1 MDAKPD
7 VLVLSERRQAM
18 NRVLSDY
25 LAICNKFR
33 TDGLSK
39 DERKQRHALL
49 SEWEKTYYKR
59 EMLSLGEIQDF
70 WDNHNDIC
78 WNRLFISKVICPAI
92 ADDLANGG
100 YDGLRFLFH
109 CFHGHESSCIHSDS
123 PLAIF
128 CDYSGSKY
136 QPFQLADILLEH
148 EPDNVDALRY
158 KYDAL
163 KYFLES
169 SIHEM
174 PSGVLNCY
182 DGASVSDIPAMIEDT
197 NEFER
202 ISRKLNMPLCENLV
216 KNCRR
221 YYKAYGDYLRNLDRY
236 GTFEDFLRSNKISY
250 HSYTS
255 RYDYE

>member
-1 MDAKPD
+1 MCSSD
-7 VLVLSERRQAM
+7 L
-18 NRVLSDY
+18 DY
-25 LAICNKFR
+25 LEICSKFR
-33 TDGLSK
+33 ADGLSK
-39 DERKQRHALL
+39 PERKHRHTLL
-49 SEWEKTYYKR
+49 SQWEKTDYER
-59 EMLSLGEIQDF
+59 GMLPLGEIQDF

-78 WNRLFISKVICPAI
+78 WNRVFINKVICPAI
-92 ADDLANGG
+92 AADLETGG

-109 CFHGHESSCIHSDS
+109 CFREHESSCIHSDS

-128 CDYSGSKY
+128 CDHSGGKY
-136 QPFQLADILLEH
+136 QPFQLADMLLDY

-158 KYDAL
+158 KYNAL
-163 KYFLES
+163 KYFLEF

-174 PSGVLNCY
+174 PSGVLNGY

-202 ISRKLNMPLCENLV
+202 ISRKLNMPICENLV
-216 KNCRR
+216 EDCRR
-221 YYKAYGDYLRNLDRY
+221 YYKAYGDYLQNLDRY
-236 GTFEDFLRSNKISY
+236 GTFEDYLHSNKIAY